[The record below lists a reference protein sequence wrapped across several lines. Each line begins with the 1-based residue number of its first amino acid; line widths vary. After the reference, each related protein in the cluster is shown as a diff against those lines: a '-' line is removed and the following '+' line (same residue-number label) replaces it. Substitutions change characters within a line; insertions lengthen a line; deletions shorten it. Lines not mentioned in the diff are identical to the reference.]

1 MPPNQPDNHPSEA
14 KPAPLG
20 TPEIREEDVR
30 NPGVSYEPSQADL
43 RVVLG
48 FLFALGLATALV
60 LLVLW
65 GMFGYFRGKSAERG
79 PLPGPG
85 MYTSAPNVPQPQLQ
99 PDPVADYNVYRL
111 SDQERLNS
119 YGWVDQK
126 AGIARI
132 PIDKAMDLVVE
143 RGLPWKRPGTGLAPT
158 APNPNPAIG
167 AMPGATRAQ
176 EDLNKTR
183 K

>member
-1 MPPNQPDNHPSEA
+1 MPPKQPDDRPSEA
-14 KPAPLG
+14 QPASLG
-20 TPEIREEDVR
+20 TPGIREEDVR
-30 NPGVSYEPSQADL
+30 NPGVNYEPAQPDL

-48 FLFALGLATALV
+48 FLFALGLATVLI

-79 PLPGPG
+79 PLPAPG
-85 MYTSAPNVPQPQLQ
+85 MYTSAPNVPQPELQ
-99 PDPVADYNVYRL
+99 PDPVADYNEYRL
-111 SDQERLNS
+111 SDQEKLNS

-126 AGIARI
+126 AAIARI

-143 RGLPWKRPGTGLAPT
+143 RGLPWKKPGTGPAPT

>member
-1 MPPNQPDNHPSEA
+1 MPPKQPETHENEVH
-14 KPAPLG
+14 
-20 TPEIREEDVR
+20 
-30 NPGVSYEPSQADL
+30 PGVNYEPSQPDL

-48 FLFALGLATALV
+48 FLFALGLATVLV

-79 PLPGPG
+79 PLPSPR
-85 MYTSAPNVPQPQLQ
+85 MYTSAPSVPQPELQ

-119 YGWVDQK
+119 YGWVNQK

-132 PIDKAMDLVVE
+132 PIDKAMDLVVA
-143 RGLPWKRPGTGLAPT
+143 RGLPWKAPGTGPAPT
-158 APNPNPAIG
+158 APNSNPATG
-167 AMPGATRAQ
+167 AMPGASRAR

>member
-1 MPPNQPDNHPSEA
+1 MSPNQPDNHPS
-14 KPAPLG
+14 KPKASLLG
-20 TPEIREEDVR
+20 TTEIHQDNAI

-48 FLFALGLATALV
+48 FLAALALATVIV

-65 GMFGYFRGKSAERG
+65 GMFRYFRGKSAERG
-79 PLPGPG
+79 PLPSPR
-85 MYTSAPNVPQPQLQ
+85 MYTSPPNVPQPQLQ
-99 PDPVADYNVYRL
+99 PDPVADYNLYRL
-111 SDQERLNS
+111 SAKETLDS
-119 YGWVDQK
+119 YGWVDQR

-143 RGLPWKRPGTGLAPT
+143 RGLPWHAPGTGSAPT
-158 APNPNPAIG
+158 APNPNLATGP
-167 AMPGATRAQ
+167 MPGASRGQ
-176 EDLNKTR
+176 EDLNNTR

>member
-1 MPPNQPDNHPSEA
+1 MPQNVPEA
-14 KPAPLG
+14 QQ
-20 TPEIREEDVR
+20 EEVL

-48 FLFALGLATALV
+48 FLFALGLAAALV

-65 GMFGYFRGKSAERG
+65 GMFGYFRSKSAERG
-79 PLPGPG
+79 PLPSPR
-85 MYTSAPNVPQPQLQ
+85 MYTSPPSVPQPQLQ

-111 SDQERLNS
+111 SAKQTLDS
-119 YGWVDQK
+119 YGWADQS
-126 AGIARI
+126 AGVTRI

-143 RGLPWKRPGTGLAPT
+143 RGLPWQAPGSGPAPT
-158 APNPNPAIG
+158 APNPNPATG
-167 AMPGATRAQ
+167 PMPGATRGQ
-176 EDLNKTR
+176 EDLSRTR

>member
-1 MPPNQPDNHPSEA
+1 MSPNQPEV
-14 KPAPLG
+14 
-20 TPEIREEDVR
+20 REDDAV

-43 RVVLG
+43 RVVLA
-48 FLFALGLATALV
+48 FLASLALAAALV

-65 GMFGYFRGKSAERG
+65 GMFSYFRNKSAERG
-79 PLPGPG
+79 PLPSPR
-85 MYTSAPNVPQPQLQ
+85 MYTSPPNVPQPQLQ

-111 SDQERLNS
+111 SARAMLES

-143 RGLPWKRPGTGLAPT
+143 RGLPWHQPGTSPAPT
-158 APNPNPAIG
+158 APNPNPATG
-167 AMPGATRAQ
+167 PMPGATRAE
-176 EDLNKTR
+176 EDLSKTR